1 MAFDT
6 EKEPGDEL
14 EDYGNELSSDYREE
28 EGGAGEGE
36 EIEEEVSY
44 EREETTVT
52 EGPSVVTPKPA
63 PAVTPPAKPAPAIKK
78 AARKPKTKRPTAK
91 KGRRKAV
98 ARRPARK
105 KGKSKGKPR
114 SKPRKK
120 TRRR

>member
-44 EREETTVT
+44 ERETTVT
-52 EGPSVVTPKPA
+52 EGPSVVTPRPA
-63 PAVTPPAKPAPAIKK
+63 PAGTPPAKPAPAIKR
-78 AARKPKTKRPTAK
+78 AARKPKAKRPAAK
-91 KGRRKAV
+91 KVRRKAV
-98 ARRPARK
+98 ARRP
-105 KGKSKGKPR
+105 
-114 SKPRKK
+114 
-120 TRRR
+120 